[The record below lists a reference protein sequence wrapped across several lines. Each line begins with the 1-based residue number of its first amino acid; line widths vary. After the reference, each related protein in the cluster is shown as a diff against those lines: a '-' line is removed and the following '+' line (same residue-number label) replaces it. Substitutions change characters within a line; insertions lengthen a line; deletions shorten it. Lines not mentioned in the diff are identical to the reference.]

1 MFIHSCNTFKAKKSL
16 KMSWKLY
23 FVQRRLR
30 LSNTGPES
38 LFIWPKIS
46 DFFSSIVRKLQF
58 FCDIS
63 KRLIV

>member
-1 MFIHSCNTFKAKKSL
+1 
-16 KMSWKLY
+16 MSWKLY